1 MNLKQRIAAWIEQN
15 RQSDDDQ
22 AALIADILYHYHGEN
37 AAEMLDS
44 AAIQYRMAEWIVE
57 RYAIKNPAFE
67 AKVKRD
73 KGGKFAKQAGK
84 SSESAKIAI
93 LQELKKPPT
102 PKGVQSL
109 VDSLSQMTVKD
120 LTQFKKEQ
128 GISASGR
135 TKADLVAKIADRLSR
150 GRREVAEPKKKKQ
163 VAGGLGELAG
173 QTVMKKLTDPQLTAI
188 QEEFARLHEW
198 NTEADRLE
206 RETRQLE
213 KTFAQL
219 KGDAR
224 YAAYNVAS
232 QNIQKAKQLREQVR
246 TKSIEALQR
255 VAGTTEQKR
264 KLTFKSR
271 PSKGGKLTTLSKSVT
286 FEKPGKQYEFKQQT
300 AEDYLTRICGV
311 ETDIPL
317 VHCQL
322 EDNERAFCLTSQGR
336 VLVPKT
342 ENVQTFIHEIAHA
355 LEAKIGAEKSIEF
368 RDARIAKSE
377 TAYVRMKEMFPNH
390 SYDDNEMGN
399 EDSFGPAMR
408 IRKPSASGAF
418 YAGKDYG
425 RGSTEIVTMG
435 LEAMYNNAPALAV
448 ADPEYFKFLVAYVN
462 GKL

>member
-1 MNLKQRIAAWIEQN
+1 MNLKTRIAAWIEQN
-15 RQSDDDQ
+15 RQPDDDQ
-22 AALIADILYHYHGEN
+22 AALIADILWHYHGEN

-44 AAIQYRMAEWIVE
+44 AVVQYRMAEWLVD

-67 AKVKRD
+67 AKIKRD
-73 KGGKFAKQAGK
+73 KGGRFAKQAGK
-84 SSESAKIAI
+84 ISDSSKIAI
-93 LQELKKPPT
+93 LKELKKPPT
-102 PKGVQSL
+102 PQGLQSL

-150 GRREVAEPKKKKQ
+150 GRREVAETKKTPKN
-163 VAGGLGELAG
+163 GSLGELAG
-173 QTVMKKLTDPQLTAI
+173 KTVMKKLTDPQLTAI
-188 QEEFARLHEW
+188 HAEFVAINEL
-198 NTEADRLE
+198 NSEADQLE
-206 RETRQLE
+206 RETRKLE

-232 QNIQKAKQLREQVR
+232 KNTQQAKQLREQVR
-246 TKSIEALQR
+246 AKAIEALQR
-255 VAGTTEQKR
+255 VAGTTDQNR
-264 KLTFKSR
+264 KLKFESR
-271 PSKGGKLTTLSKSVT
+271 PSRGGRLTTLTKTVT
-286 FEKPGKQYEFKQQT
+286 FEKPGKQYEFKQQA

-311 ETDIPL
+311 KTSVPL

-322 EDNERAFCLTSQGR
+322 EDKERAFCLTGEGR
-336 VLVPKT
+336 VMVPKT

-355 LEAKIGAEKSIEF
+355 LETKIGAEKAIEF

-399 EDSFGPAMR
+399 EDSFGPAMQ
-408 IRKPSASGAF
+408 IRKPSASGPF

-425 RGSTEIVTMG
+425 SGSTEIVTMG
-435 LEAMYNNAPALAV
+435 LESLYNNAPALAV
-448 ADPEYFKFLVAYVN
+448 ADPEYFKFLVAYLN